1 MKKAYLMPE
10 TQSLAV
16 EMIEMIA
23 TTRTEDGTSPGT
35 KKGESDTGPQ
45 SNRGG
50 LIDDEDEDVND
61 VWGNG
66 SVIGGTDDTL
76 E

>member
-1 MKKAYLMPE
+1 MPAMQ
-10 TQSLAV
+10 TLAV
-16 EMIEMIA
+16 EMIVMETA
-23 TTRTEDGTSPGT
+23 SRTEDGTSPEIKEG
-35 KKGESDTGPQ
+35 GSDTGPQ